1 MTRNPFQTLGLPERF
16 DLEPAAVE
24 RAYLARISAL
34 HPDLSGAGDAD
45 PDEQDRLAAALND
58 AKAELLDAERRAEA
72 LLALRGGPGKAD
84 DKTLPPGF
92 LMEIL
97 KVREEMEAELAA
109 DAEAARTKWAAWSAG
124 RRAAHAAELAPL
136 FAAAATPEVLKQI
149 RRVLNQWRYT
159 ERLVE
164 RLQGHESV

>member
-1 MTRNPFQTLGLPERF
+1 MISNPFQTLGLPERF
-16 DLEPAAVE
+16 DLDAAAVE

-34 HPDLSGAGDAD
+34 HPDLSGAAD

-72 LLALRGGPGKAD
+72 LLALRGGPGKSD

-97 KVREEMEAELAA
+97 EVREEMEADLAT
-109 DAEAARTKWAAWSAG
+109 DAAGARAKWDAWASA
-124 RRAAHAAELAPL
+124 RRTGHAAELAPL
-136 FAAAATPEVLKQI
+136 LDGAPTTEGL
-149 RRVLNQWRYT
+149 RRARLILNQWRYVERML
-159 ERLVE
+159 ERLAD
-164 RLQGHESV
+164 RPSL